1 MVYTNTYNYFI
12 ALISVASAMLPENKS
27 EDKLTDKE
35 IKFLALCCEYA
46 HNGNDLSRFI
56 PLSKHIIKKGF
67 CTTARHVSY
76 YKTKLGS
83 KRWIVSGVD
92 VFEISALFKCDGTP
106 KIFTLQLAA
115 DE

>member
-1 MVYTNTYNYFI
+1 MVYTNAYNYFI
-12 ALISVASAMLPENKS
+12 ALISVASAMLPEHKS

-35 IKFLALCCEYA
+35 IKFLALCCEYE

-56 PLSKHIIKKGF
+56 PLSKYIINKGF
-67 CTTARHVSY
+67 CTSARHVSY

-92 VFEISALFKCDGTP
+92 VFEISKLFKDSGEP
-106 KIFTLQLAA
+106 KTFTLQLA
-115 DE
+115 ENG